1 MWYLDVSDRK
11 PLGRTRE
18 TVPAVGIGTWG
29 IRDFNK
35 AEEALTKAIEFGLNM
50 IDTAEMYHTEELVG
64 KVIKRVGKENVFI
77 TTKLLP
83 EHFSDV
89 NDALNAARSS
99 LSRLGINTV
108 DLILIHW
115 PRAFTPIGKQIR
127 ILEAIANAGYTRYIG
142 VSNFNVSQLA
152 KAIQSTKK
160 HEIVV
165 NQVKYSVLDRTIE
178 DNLLPYAI
186 EHSITIQAYTP
197 LERGKV
203 SNNKILSEIG
213 KKYNKT
219 PVQIALNYLIS
230 NPMVTAI
237 PKTEKIERVLEFEG
251 SLRWRLTKEDIESIR
266 SKI

>member
-1 MWYLDVSDRK
+1 MWHLDTSDHK
-11 PLGRTRE
+11 PLGKTRE
-18 TVPAVGIGTWG
+18 NVPAIGIGTWNV
-29 IRDFNK
+29 RDFTK
-35 AEEALTKAIEFGLNM
+35 AEEALIKAVELGLNM

-64 KVIKRVGKENVFI
+64 RVIKKVGKENVFI

-83 EHFSDV
+83 EHFSNID
-89 NDALNAARSS
+89 NALNAARAS
-99 LSRLGINTV
+99 LARLGISIV

-115 PRAFTPIGKQIR
+115 PRTFTPIEKQIR
-127 ILEAIANAGYTRYIG
+127 ALEAIAEAGYARYIG
-142 VSNFNVSQLA
+142 VSNFNTSQLS

-165 NQVKYSVLDRTIE
+165 NQVKYSVLDRSIE

-197 LERGKV
+197 LEKGKV
-203 SNNKILSEIG
+203 ANNKILSEIS

-219 PVQIALNYLIS
+219 SIQVALNYLIS

-237 PKTEKIERVLEFEG
+237 PKTEKTERVLEFKG
-251 SLRWRLTKEDIESIR
+251 ALGWRLTKEDIELIKN
-266 SKI
+266 KI

>member
-1 MWYLDVSDRK
+1 MWYLDTLDRK
-11 PLGRTRE
+11 PLGKTRE
-18 TVPAVGIGTWG
+18 TVPAIGIGTWAV
-29 IRDFNK
+29 RDFDK
-35 AEEALTKAIEFGLNM
+35 AEEALVKAVELGLNM

-64 KVIKRVGKENVFI
+64 KVIKKVGKENVFI

-89 NDALNAARSS
+89 DNALNAARSS
-99 LSRLGINTV
+99 LSRLGISIV

-115 PRAFTPIGKQIR
+115 PRTFTPIEKQVR
-127 ILEAIANAGYTRYIG
+127 ILEAIANAGYSRYIG
-142 VSNFNVSQLA
+142 VSNFNVSQLS

-178 DNLLPYAI
+178 DNLLLYAI

-197 LERGKV
+197 LEKGKV

-219 PVQIALNYLIS
+219 PTQVALNYLIS

-237 PKTEKIERVLEFEG
+237 PKTEKIERVLEFKG
-251 SLRWRLTKEDIESIR
+251 SLGWRLMKEDIEFIR